1 MKIDVAKLELKIAEN
16 VRRKLTRYPV
26 KWCYT
31 VL

>member
-26 KWCYT
+26 K
-31 VL
+31 